1 MRIFFQLIFNNLNV
15 DFCENV
21 PKAIFHNLQK
31 KSIFGLREVF
41 VFYIILLLAIVAGT
55 IFFAFVGC
63 MIDNMFEL
71 IIQKMDAKN

>member
-1 MRIFFQLIFNNLNV
+1 MCYVSYYYRAPCFYRSRCGLRIFFQLIFNRG
-15 DFCENV
+15 F
-21 PKAIFHNLQK
+21 FM
-31 KSIFGLREVF
+31 
-41 VFYIILLLAIVAGT
+41 FYIILLLAIVAGT